1 MLNGDIS
8 NYTEYIIAFRIDDF
22 LIEKVKGGFFRPSS
36 FKINERV
43 AKALKTVYFKTPYT
57 VDLVYLTENADEE
70 KEREKIESFLIK
82 YDIPYGNIHII
93 KQDLEVRT
101 LLTVNAF
108 SYYIDSTSLERVDR
122 IGKSDY
128 VLSLEDLYKMISKR
142 V

>member
-1 MLNGDIS
+1 MLNGNIS
-8 NYTEYIIAFRIDDF
+8 NYTEYTMAFRVDAF
-22 LIEKVKGGFFRPSS
+22 LVEKVKGGFFRPSF

-57 VDLVYLTENADEE
+57 VDLVYLTENADEQ
-70 KEREKIESFLIK
+70 KERERIESFLSK
-82 YDIPYGNIHII
+82 YDIPYGNIYII

-101 LLTVNAF
+101 LLTINAF
-108 SYYIDSTSLERVDR
+108 SYYIDNTSLERINR

-128 VLSLEDLYKMISKR
+128 VLSLEDLYRMISKR